1 MPERGI
7 GWFIPKRL
15 EDYIACLSQSNKKSF
30 TLPPLNSLN
39 DLDTGLITLD
49 GITLERAGNLL
60 NSARKSHDK
69 STVGIPLP
77 IAGGHKYTNHFVIN
91 NRRAI
96 IGHKL
101 TVSFSK

>member
-1 MPERGI
+1 
-7 GWFIPKRL
+7 
-15 EDYIACLSQSNKKSF
+15 
-30 TLPPLNSLN
+30 LN